1 MRVESSDLINLGQ
14 RHLHFRSERGQMRR
28 REVPVLILDEMQM
41 FDQKI
46 ATARPIGKQPADF
59 YQRLWIDLPS
69 FRGTG
74 WPTSPVTPGSPAQ
87 GRLLNSAHL

>member
-1 MRVESSDLINLGQ
+1 
-14 RHLHFRSERGQMRR
+14 MRR
-28 REVPVLILDEMQM
+28 RKIAVLILNKMQVL
-41 FDQKI
+41 DQKI
-46 ATARPIGKQPADF
+46 ATARPIGKEPADF

-74 WPTSPVTPGSPAQ
+74 WPTSPVTPGWPAQ